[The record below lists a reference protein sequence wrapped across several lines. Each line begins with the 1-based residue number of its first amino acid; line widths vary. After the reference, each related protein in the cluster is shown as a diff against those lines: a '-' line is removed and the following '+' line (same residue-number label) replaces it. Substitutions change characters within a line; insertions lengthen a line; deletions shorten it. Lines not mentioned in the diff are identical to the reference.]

1 MFSRLPR
8 FSPLSTNAACGKA
21 RAHSLFVLIVSFTP
35 RALAVPG
42 VSLLLYGKSQPRPG
56 PQDGASHGAGRHG
69 RGGDRKRDSGPIAG
83 VRGKVLRVEL
93 TRIFVATRD
102 TVPTGSIQEL
112 TLAPYK
118 LAAVRG

>member
-56 PQDGASHGAGRHG
+56 
-69 RGGDRKRDSGPIAG
+69 RKMGH
-83 VRGKVLRVEL
+83 L
-93 TRIFVATRD
+93 TALAD
-102 TVPTGSIQEL
+102 TVEAAIANVTRARS
-112 TLAPYK
+112 LACGEK
-118 LAAVRG
+118 SSALS